1 MSNLH
6 SLFDLSGKSAL
17 VTGAT
22 GAFGRASANALASA
36 GANVAIA
43 GGNVAVLAEVAAEV
57 EAKGVKSVSIPL
69 RPSDAAACDEIVGT
83 ANAAFGGIDYFV
95 SASGAAIVKPIVD
108 MEDADWDGVMDANAK
123 QSWMLCR
130 SVGRVFKAQ
139 EAKTP
144 GRGGAVVLVSS
155 VRSKFATKAGTSVYG
170 TSKAAIDMITRS
182 LATEWGDM
190 QVRVNAIAP
199 TVFRSPLTAWL
210 YEDEN
215 ADKRAGVLE
224 RIPLGRLAEP
234 DDFAGSVIFL
244 CAEASALVTGHVLNV
259 DGGFSA
265 N

>member
-1 MSNLH
+1 MSTL

-17 VTGAT
+17 ITGAT
-22 GAFGRASANALASA
+22 GAFGAASAKALAGA
-36 GANVAIA
+36 GAHVTIV
-43 GGNVAVLAEVAAEV
+43 GGNASKLAELEAEIKAMGASVASFQRRPTTAEDCDV
-57 EAKGVKSVSIPL
+57 IADFAAKAG
-69 RPSDAAACDEIVGT
+69 
-83 ANAAFGGIDYFV
+83 GGIDFLV
-95 SASGAAIVKPIVD
+95 SASGSAIIKKILD
-108 MEDADWDGVMDANAK
+108 MEDSDWDSVMDANAK

-130 SVGRVFKAQ
+130 SVGRHFQ
-139 EAKTP
+139 QQD
-144 GRGGAVVLVSS
+144 RGGSVVLVSS
-155 VRSKFATKAGTSVYG
+155 VRSKFATPAGTSVYG

-182 LATEWGDM
+182 LATEWGPM

-215 ADKRAGVLE
+215 ADKRAGVLS

-234 DDFAGSVIFL
+234 EDFGGSVVFL
-244 CAEASALVTGHVLNV
+244 CSKASDLVTGHILNV

>member
-1 MSNLH
+1 MGPVTE
-6 SLFDLSGKSAL
+6 LFDLTGKSAL

-22 GAFGRASANALASA
+22 GAFGEAAAKALAAS
-36 GANVAIA
+36 GAHVTIA
-43 GGNVAVLAEVAAEV
+43 GGNAQALARIENEML
-57 EAKGVKSVSIPL
+57 ELGHSVSSVQR
-69 RPSDAAACDEIVGT
+69 RPSDAQACDELVG
-83 ANAAFGGIDYFV
+83 AASSDNRGLDILV
-95 SASGAAIVKPIVD
+95 SASGAAIVKPILEMSD
-108 MEDADWDGVMDANAK
+108 DDWDSVMDANAK

-130 SVGRVFKAQ
+130 SAGRRFSVQK
-139 EAKTP
+139 
-144 GRGGAVVLVSS
+144 RGGAVVLVSS
-155 VRSKFATKAGTSVYG
+155 VRSKFATRAGTSVYG

-190 QVRVNAIAP
+190 SVRVNAIAP

-210 YEDEN
+210 YEDEA
-215 ADKRAGVLE
+215 ADKRAEVLK

-244 CAEASALVTGHVLNV
+244 CSAASNLVTGHVLNV

>member
-1 MSNLH
+1 MTPIAN
-6 SLFDLSGKSAL
+6 LFDLSGKSAL

-22 GAFGRASANALASA
+22 GAFGAAAAKALASA
-36 GANVAIA
+36 GAHVTIA
-43 GGNVAVLAEVAAEV
+43 GGNAEALATLEAELTAMGASVA
-57 EAKGVKSVSIPL
+57 SIQR
-69 RPSDAAACDEIVGT
+69 RPSTADECDEI
-83 ANAAFGGIDYFV
+83 AAFAEHAGDGIDYFV
-95 SASGAAIVKPIVD
+95 SASGSAIVKQILD
-108 MEDADWDGVMDANAK
+108 MEDSDWDSVMDANAK

-130 SVGRVFKAQ
+130 SVGRIFKKQ
-139 EAKTP
+139 NK
-144 GRGGAVVLVSS
+144 GGSVVLVSS
-155 VRSKFATKAGTSVYG
+155 VRAKFATPAGTSVYG

-182 LATEWGDM
+182 LATEWGPM

-215 ADKRAGVLE
+215 AEKRAEVLS

-234 DDFAGSVIFL
+234 EDFGGSVVFL
-244 CAEASALVTGHVLNV
+244 CSKASDLVTGHVLNV

>member
-1 MSNLH
+1 MSSLQK
-6 SLFDLSGKSAL
+6 LFDLSGKSAL
-17 VTGAT
+17 ITGAT
-22 GAFGRASANALASA
+22 GAFGRAAANALAEA

-43 GGNVAVLAEVAAEV
+43 GGNAAVLAEVES
-57 EAKGVKSVSIPL
+57 ELKSKGAKVVSIKM
-69 RPSDAAACDEIVGT
+69 RPSDAAACDEIVEETVTGL
-83 ANAAFGGIDYFV
+83 GGIDIFV
-95 SASGAAIVKPIVD
+95 SASGSAIVKPIVS
-108 MEDADWDGVMDANAK
+108 MEDSDWDSVMDANAK

-130 SVGRVFKAQ
+130 SVGRVFQAQDKA
-139 EAKTP
+139 AP
-144 GRGGAVVLVSS
+144 GRGGAVILVSS
-155 VRSKFATKAGTSVYG
+155 VRAKFATKAGTSVYG

-182 LATEWGDM
+182 LATEWGEM
-190 QVRVNAIAP
+190 NVRVNAIAP

-234 DDFAGSVIFL
+234 EDFAGSIVFL
-244 CAEASALVTGHVLNV
+244 SAEASALVTGHILNV